1 MLKPLY
7 NNTVGQQVKVVEV
20 SLFIVLVRFIGGSG
34 RLSSH
39 IWLQPL
45 ARKRQFILSEWL
57 S

>member
-1 MLKPLY
+1 MLNPLY
-7 NNTVGQQVKVVEV
+7 NNTVGQQVEVVEV
-20 SLFIVLVRFIGGSG
+20 SLFVVLVRFIGGSG

-39 IWLQPL
+39 ICLQPL

>member
-1 MLKPLY
+1 MLNPLY